1 MLYKNSG
8 LHLLLIACAQNLD
21 TRASSEIVELLR
33 HSKGVRAQAEM
44 LAVLARRQGLQY
56 RVSTFEQPSSSHRQ
70 TDEKEKLHRAA
81 FSLMNGGLEGQA
93 NERAEGHSFHMQP
106 HHYEERFTTVEARLA
121 QLGRRAGFL
130 EKWAVVRLCSGLL
143 HRLANSLAPELSAI
157 LVHGKIVRSL
167 ALIIAPAFLSL
178 SLIHL

>member
-1 MLYKNSG
+1 M
-8 LHLLLIACAQNLD
+8 
-21 TRASSEIVELLR
+21 RASSEIVELLR

-56 RVSTFEQPSSSHRQ
+56 RVSTFEPQQATSSQAHRQ
-70 TDEKEKLHRAA
+70 TDEKLHRAA

-93 NERAEGHSFHMQP
+93 NERSEGHSFYVQA

-143 HRLANSLAPELSAI
+143 HRLANSLAPELSAV
-157 LVHGKIVRSL
+157 LVHGKIVRPL
-167 ALIIAPAFLSL
+167 ALLSFLALAVTSSTCTL
-178 SLIHL
+178 CTFLFLVPTLR